1 MCKYFKHCFI
11 LARLIKN
18 LDARSTTLP
27 TLLRAI
33 IGVFGADFI
42 PFQMASVQSVEDR
55 EAYNKE

>member
-27 TLLRAI
+27 TPLRAI
-33 IGVFGADFI
+33 IGVFGANFI
-42 PFQMASVQSVEDR
+42 PFQMALVESAEGR
-55 EAYNKE
+55 